1 MGGQARTDVFK
12 LAWKVKQRG
21 RGGETSPTALLL
33 SSKILP
39 GSELTPPHPPPPS
52 PLREVSPD
60 RARFHHMTDTYCAG
74 AAIVAL

>member
-21 RGGETSPTALLL
+21 RGGETSPTALPL
-33 SSKILP
+33 SWKLLP
-39 GSELTPPHPPPPS
+39 GSELTPPPPPS
-52 PLREVSPD
+52 LLREVSPD
-60 RARFHHMTDTYCAG
+60 WAQFHHMTDAYCAG